1 MYATDSMPILFKVA
15 LIHAQFETIHP
26 FLDGNG
32 RMGRLL
38 ITFILCQKQILN
50 KPLLYLSHFFK
61 QNRTQ
66 YYEHLQRIHDT
77 GSWEDWLKFF
87 LRGVFV
93 VAQEATLTAHKIVQ
107 LRERHRII
115 IAKQFRRSGGAANDL
130 LERLYKRPIVTVND
144 VARITGQT
152 YSNANQLV

>member
-66 YYEHLQRIHDT
+66 YYEKL
-77 GSWEDWLKFF
+77 SK
-87 LRGVFV
+87 
-93 VAQEATLTAHKIVQ
+93 K
-107 LRERHRII
+107 
-115 IAKQFRRSGGAANDL
+115 
-130 LERLYKRPIVTVND
+130 
-144 VARITGQT
+144 
-152 YSNANQLV
+152 